1 MPPRQSTQEPVH
13 VPCSAHYLD
22 EHRINDKLDP
32 KESLTCTLE
41 TSFLFPSP
49 LERHL
54 ANCLRIQHPLGPKN
68 KAGEASWKMAC
79 SVKTRCMDL
88 TECCATCIL
97 RPRQEAPDFL

>member
-13 VPCSAHYLD
+13 IPCSAHYLD
-22 EHRINDKLDP
+22 EHRINDKLDS
-32 KESLTCTLE
+32 KESSACTLE

-54 ANCLRIQHPLGPKN
+54 ANSLGPKN

-79 SVKTRCMDL
+79 FMKTRCTDL
-88 TECCATCIL
+88 MECCATSIL
-97 RPRQEAPDFL
+97 RPRQEAPSF

>member
-41 TSFLFPSP
+41 TSFFL
-49 LERHL
+49 
-54 ANCLRIQHPLGPKN
+54 HPWN
-68 KAGEASWKMAC
+68 AIWQTA
-79 SVKTRCMDL
+79 
-88 TECCATCIL
+88 
-97 RPRQEAPDFL
+97 